1 MRGTPRGFAPRRG
14 AGFFVQRARNG
25 ALRLN
30 QSCHNPTDRALAR
43 TVERTV
49 RLDRAVAEVIP
60 DRPRVARVVDEL
72 AAAAVPQHVG
82 VDLPLETGFGAD
94 PLEQLQTITSRR
106 DGSKKQ
112 D

>member
-1 MRGTPRGFAPRRG
+1 MIEPSRNTLSWRNWGAGLVAPRRG
-14 AGFFVQRARNG
+14 AGFFVQHTRNG

-30 QSCHNPTDRALAR
+30 QSCHNPTNRALAR

-72 AAAAVPQHVG
+72 AAACHSMWG
-82 VDLPLETGFGAD
+82 WTFH
-94 PLEQLQTITSRR
+94 
-106 DGSKKQ
+106 SKPASAPTR
-112 D
+112 